1 MFIKEYE
8 CNNHVPPEV
17 YDYYKMSDIAYF
29 DIETTGFDKDKEK
42 IILISLGH
50 YEDEDN
56 FFIRQYFADELDEE
70 SSVLDAF
77 KDDISKFDIWCSY
90 NGIAFDEPFIENR
103 FKVNGLDFDKP
114 SRHIDLFRMIKPYSQ
129 QIGLKRCNLKSVEK
143 YIGIKRHDKI
153 DGGMS
158 VELYYDYLKNKN
170 DDIRK
175 TILLHNY
182 EDVLNL
188 PQIFNVV
195 YDIECNKKLV
205 RGDCITEKQLRF
217 LKSLLKR
224 QEIDV
229 NFDIEKIS
237 KNAASKMINT
247 LLKGKPSS
255 QDLNHV
261 LDSSY

>member
-1 MFIKEYE
+1 MLIKEYK
-8 CNNHVPPEV
+8 CNNNIPSQI
-17 YDYYKMSDIAYF
+17 YDYYKMNDIAYF

-50 YEDEDN
+50 YEDADN
-56 FFIRQYFADELDEE
+56 FSIKQYFADELHEE
-70 SSVLDAF
+70 SLVLEAF
-77 KDDISKFDIWCSY
+77 KNDISKFDVWCSY

-103 FKVNGLDFDKP
+103 FKVNGLNFDKP
-114 SRHIDLFRMIKPYSQ
+114 TKHIDLYRKIKPYSQ

-143 YIGIKRHDKI
+143 YIGIKRNDKI
-153 DGGMS
+153 DGGIS
-158 VELYYDYLKNKN
+158 VELYSDYLENKN

-188 PQIFNVV
+188 PQIFNIV
-195 YDIECNKKLV
+195 YDIECNKQLI
-205 RGDCITEKQLRF
+205 RSDCITEKQFKF
-217 LKSLLKR
+217 LNSLLKKHK
-224 QEIDV
+224 IDV
-229 NFDIEKIS
+229 DFNIEKIS
-237 KNAASKMINT
+237 KNAASKMIDI

-255 QDLNHV
+255 EDLNHI